1 LGLDR
6 CGLSPV
12 VLRKVVYAGA
22 NSASFAHA
30 SSDLENLS
38 DLHID
43 VKQVERHTE
52 RIGRERVE
60 QRDAA
65 VASFQARP
73 LVEKD
78 VAADPGKP
86 SPPVAA
92 VSIDGGRIQIR
103 HEAGAAALNTSHWR
117 ESKAATL
124 VTYASAVNDV
134 DPDPDVPRCFLD
146 LNGTLKLVRGMGHAA
161 VGVDV
166 SAIVAA
172 ESAAA
177 AEPEP
182 DRPSRP
188 GRPEPLVRTVLAS
201 RATADEFG
209 PMVEQAAWERNFM
222 GSKRQVFLGDGQAV
236 NWTVQREHFPTFTP
250 VLDFVHALSYVFEA
264 AFAGRPPDEG
274 ARTYRR
280 WIDVVWSGKVASL
293 LPELAQRVDAL
304 GGPTEEMTAHDPRR
318 AVMDALRYLGNN
330 AERMKYDEY
339 RRRGLP
345 IMTSS
350 VESAIKQINRR
361 VKGSEKF
368 WTESAAEAVLQ
379 LRGDYLSETEPM
391 EKFWEERDG
400 RMDGRRPYRKVA

>member
-1 LGLDR
+1 MGLDR
-6 CGLSPV
+6 CGLSPI

-22 NSASFAHA
+22 NGVSFAQA

-38 DLHID
+38 GMHINP
-43 VKQVERHTE
+43 KQVERHTE
-52 RIGRERVE
+52 RIGRERLD
-60 QRDAA
+60 QRAAA

-103 HEAGAAALNTSHWR
+103 HETGAVAEDTSHWR
-117 ESKAATL
+117 ESKASTL
-124 VTYASAVNDV
+124 VTYASAVSAV

-166 SAIVAA
+166 SAAVAA
-172 ESAAA
+172 EP
-177 AEPEP
+177 AEPATP

-188 GRPEPLVRTVLAS
+188 GRPEPLVRSVLAS
-201 RATADEFG
+201 RTTADEFG

-222 GSKRQVFLGDGQAV
+222 GSTRQVFLGDGQAV
-236 NWTVQREHFPTFTP
+236 NWTIQSAHFPTFTP

-264 AFAGRPPDEG
+264 AFAGRPADEG
-274 ARTYRR
+274 AVTYRS
-280 WIDVVWSGKVASL
+280 WIEVVWSGKVTSL
-293 LPELAQRVDAL
+293 LPELRQRIDAL
-304 GGPTEEMTAHDPRR
+304 GGPTREMATHDPRH
-318 AVMDALRYLGNN
+318 AVMDALRYLSNN
-330 AERMKYDEY
+330 TERMKYDEY

-350 VESAIKQINRR
+350 IESAIKQINRR

-368 WTESAAEAVLQ
+368 WTEAGAEAVLQ
-379 LRGDYLSETEPM
+379 LRADYLSETEPM
-391 EKFWEERDG
+391 EEFWEGRDG
-400 RMDGRRPYRKVA
+400 RMDGRHPYRKAG

>member
-6 CGLSPV
+6 CGLSPI

-22 NSASFAHA
+22 NSVSFAHA
-30 SSDLENLS
+30 ASDLENLS
-38 DLHID
+38 DLSID
-43 VKQVERHTE
+43 PKQVERHTE

-92 VSIDGGRIQIR
+92 VSTDGGRIQIR
-103 HEAGAAALNTSHWR
+103 HEAGATAEDSSHWR

-124 VTYASAVNDV
+124 VTYASAVSDV

-146 LNGTLKLVRGMGHAA
+146 LNETLKLVRGMGHAA

-166 SAIVAA
+166 SALATT
-172 ESAAA
+172 ESVAA
-177 AEPEP
+177 AEPE
-182 DRPSRP
+182 RPSRP
-188 GRPEPLVRTVLAS
+188 GRPEPLVRSVLAS

-236 NWTVQREHFPTFTP
+236 NWTIQHEHFPTFTP

-274 ARTYRR
+274 ATTYCR
-280 WIDVVWSGKVASL
+280 WIEVVWAGKVSSL

-304 GGPTEEMTAHDPRR
+304 GGPTEEMATHDPRR

-330 AERMKYDEY
+330 ADRMKYDEY

-350 VESAIKQINRR
+350 VESAIKQVNRR

-368 WTESAAEAVLQ
+368 WTEAGAEAVLQ

-391 EKFWEERDG
+391 EKFWEEREG
-400 RMDGRRPYRKVA
+400 RMDGRRPYRKAG

>member
-6 CGLSPV
+6 CRLSPI

-22 NSASFAHA
+22 NGVSFAHA

-38 DLHID
+38 DLYID
-43 VKQVERHTE
+43 PKQVERHTE

-60 QRDAA
+60 QRAAA
-65 VASFQARP
+65 VVSFQARP

-103 HEAGAAALNTSHWR
+103 HEAGAAAADTSHWR

-124 VTYASAVNDV
+124 VTCASAVSDV

-146 LNGTLKLVRGMGHAA
+146 LKGTLKLVRGMGHAA

-166 SAIVAA
+166 PAAVAA
-172 ESAAA
+172 EPVAAT
-177 AEPEP
+177 EP

-188 GRPEPLVRTVLAS
+188 GRPKPLVRSVLAS
-201 RATADEFG
+201 RAAADEFG

-236 NWTVQREHFPTFTP
+236 NWTIQHEHFPTFTP

-264 AFAGRPPDEG
+264 AFAGRPWDEG
-274 ARTYRR
+274 ATTYRR
-280 WIDVVWSGKVASL
+280 WIEVVWSGKVASL

-304 GGPTEEMTAHDPRR
+304 GGPREEMATHDPRR

-330 AERMKYDEY
+330 AGRMKYDEY

-350 VESAIKQINRR
+350 VESAIKQVNRR

-368 WTESAAEAVLQ
+368 WTEAGAEAVLQ

-400 RMDGRRPYRKVA
+400 RMDGQRPYRKAG

>member
-1 LGLDR
+1 MGLDR
-6 CGLSPV
+6 CGLSPI

-22 NSASFAHA
+22 NGVSFAQA
-30 SSDLENLS
+30 ANDLKNLS
-38 DLHID
+38 DISID
-43 VKQVERHTE
+43 PKQVERHTE
-52 RIGRERVE
+52 KIGRECVE

-78 VAADPGKP
+78 VAADRGKP
-86 SPPVAA
+86 CPPVAA

-103 HEAGAAALNTSHWR
+103 YETGAEGESHWR

-124 VTYASAVNDV
+124 ATYASAVSHV

-166 SAIVAA
+166 SAHVAA
-172 ESAAA
+172 ESAQAA
-177 AEPEP
+177 EP

-201 RATADEFG
+201 RVTSERFG
-209 PMVEQAAWERNFM
+209 PMVEQAAWDRNFM
-222 GSKRQVFLGDGQAV
+222 GSQRQVFLGDGQAA
-236 NWTVQREHFPTFTP
+236 NWTIQREHFPTFTP
-250 VLDFVHALSYVFEA
+250 VSDFVHAISYVFEA
-264 AFAGRPPDEG
+264 AFAGCSAEEG
-274 ARTYRR
+274 AATYRH
-280 WIDVVWSGKVASL
+280 WITEVWSGDVASI
-293 LPELAQRVDAL
+293 LPELAQRVDRL
-304 GGPTEEMTAHDPRR
+304 GGSAEGMAMNDPRH
-318 AVMDALRYLGNN
+318 VVLDALRYLGNN
-330 AERMKYDEY
+330 ATRMQYDEY

-350 VESAIKQINRR
+350 IESAIKQINRR

-368 WTESAAEAVLQ
+368 WTEAGAEAVLQ
-379 LRGDYLSETEPM
+379 LRSDYLSETDPM
-391 EKFWEERDG
+391 ERFWNDRDD
-400 RMDGRRPYRKVA
+400 RMDGRRPYRKAG

>member
-38 DLHID
+38 GLHVD
-43 VKQVERHTE
+43 PKQVERQTE

-60 QRDAA
+60 QRAAA

-103 HEAGAAALNTSHWR
+103 HEAGAAALETSHWR
-117 ESKAATL
+117 ESKVATL
-124 VTYASAVNDV
+124 VTYASAVSDV

-166 SAIVAA
+166 SALVAA
-172 ESAAA
+172 ESTAAA
-177 AEPEP
+177 QP
-182 DRPSRP
+182 DQPSRP

-201 RATADEFG
+201 RVSADAFG

-222 GSKRQVFLGDGQAV
+222 GSKRQVFLGDGQAA

-274 ARTYRR
+274 AWTYQR
-280 WIDVVWSGKVASL
+280 WIEVVWSGNVASL
-293 LPELAQRVDAL
+293 LPELTQRVDAL
-304 GGPTEEMTAHDPRR
+304 GGATEEMATHDPRR

-330 AERMKYDEY
+330 VERMKYDEY
-339 RRRGLP
+339 RQRGLP

-368 WTESAAEAVLQ
+368 WTEAGAEAVLQ
-379 LRGDYLSETEPM
+379 MRADYLSETEPM

>member
-6 CGLSPV
+6 CGLSPI

-22 NSASFAHA
+22 NSVSFAHA
-30 SSDLENLS
+30 ASDLENLS
-38 DLHID
+38 GLHID
-43 VKQVERHTE
+43 PKQVERHAE
-52 RIGRERVE
+52 RIGWERVAE
-60 QRDAA
+60 RDAA
-65 VASFQARP
+65 VARFQARP

-92 VSIDGGRIQIR
+92 VSVDGGRIQIR
-103 HEAGAAALNTSHWR
+103 HEAGAAAEDASHWR

-124 VTYASAVNDV
+124 VTYASAVSDV

-161 VGVDV
+161 AGVDV
-166 SAIVAA
+166 SAV
-172 ESAAA
+172 AA
-177 AEPEP
+177 AEPVAATEP

-188 GRPEPLVRTVLAS
+188 GRPEPLVRSVLAS
-201 RATADEFG
+201 RAAADDFG

-236 NWTVQREHFPTFTP
+236 NWTIQREHFPTFTP

-274 ARTYRR
+274 AATYRR
-280 WIDVVWSGKVASL
+280 WIAVVWSGNVASL
-293 LPELAQRVDAL
+293 LPELARRIDAL
-304 GGPTEEMTAHDPRR
+304 GGPTEAMATHDPRR
-318 AVMDALRYLGNN
+318 AVADALRYLSNN

-368 WTESAAEAVLQ
+368 WTKAGAEAVLQ
-379 LRGDYLSETEPM
+379 LRADYLSETEPM
-391 EKFWEERDG
+391 EKFWKERDG
-400 RMDGRRPYRKVA
+400 RMDGRRPYRKAG